1 MPSKISI
8 LTAAIVPL
16 RLGEVNLQHDLFQQ
30 STSDSQQNALP
41 DCMAY
46 RANFMTSDSA
56 TNLYQYLSENVNW
69 QQPTVRVWG
78 QDHKVPRLQFW
89 MGETGKEYQYSGKL
103 FKAAPWLPI
112 VEKLKLK
119 VERTCGMPYNSVL
132 LNWYRDGQDKMGWHA
147 DNEEELGPSPTIAM
161 VSLGAKRSFQF
172 KHLETQVTENLE
184 MDHGSLLLMKQGM
197 QETYHHQVPT
207 RAKVSEGR
215 ISLTFRNIIK

>member
-1 MPSKISI
+1 M
-8 LTAAIVPL
+8 
-16 RLGEVNLQHDLFQQ
+16 RLGEVNLQHQLFQQ
-30 STSDSQQNALP
+30 SLANSDEIELP
-41 DCMAY
+41 ECMAY
-46 RANFMTSDSA
+46 KANFMAPQSA
-56 TNLYQYLSENVNW
+56 TDLYRYLAEHIQW

-89 MGETGKEYQYSGKL
+89 MGETGKEYQYSGKI
-103 FKAAPWLPI
+103 FKPAPWLPV
-112 VEKLKLK
+112 VEKLKQK
-119 VERTCGMPYNSVL
+119 VEGTCGMPYNSVL
-132 LNWYRDGQDKMGWHA
+132 LNWYRNGQDKMGWHA

-161 VSLGAKRSFQF
+161 VSLGAQRSFQY

-184 MDHGSLLLMKQGM
+184 VDHGSLLLMKQGM